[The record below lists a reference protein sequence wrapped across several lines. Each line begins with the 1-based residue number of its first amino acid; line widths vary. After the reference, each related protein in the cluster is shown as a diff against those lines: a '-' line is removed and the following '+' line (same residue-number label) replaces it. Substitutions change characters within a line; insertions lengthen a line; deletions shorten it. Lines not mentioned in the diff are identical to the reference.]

1 MCEQCAS
8 CVIWNMILMWV
19 IDNEMWL
26 NDNGDISW
34 ITNEYKGHS
43 MNYWLLIDMK

>member
-1 MCEQCAS
+1 MCIMWEMKHD
-8 CVIWNMILMWV
+8 IEMILMWLM
-19 IDNEMWL
+19 DNERCL